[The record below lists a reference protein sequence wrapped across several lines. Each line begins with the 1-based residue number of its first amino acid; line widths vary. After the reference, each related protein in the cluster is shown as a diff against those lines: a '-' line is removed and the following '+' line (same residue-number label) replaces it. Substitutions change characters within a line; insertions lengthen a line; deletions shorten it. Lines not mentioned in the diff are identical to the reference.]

1 MNNEPMA
8 GRATDSAS
16 QDAAIERLYRDWIAL
31 DEKYGRTMDAL
42 AEAEAKASRNAAKWD
57 DTPEINSIHAE
68 QDALSKQLANLTH
81 QIAMTRASGILGL
94 TLKLALW
101 RRQDQSVNSGHFG
114 DVSDTLPFSA
124 YIDLVEMVGVPELR
138 HPSDEKTSVALR
150 TWPQSRQSRS
160 NDA

>member
-1 MNNEPMA
+1 
-8 GRATDSAS
+8 
-16 QDAAIERLYRDWIAL
+16 
-31 DEKYGRTMDAL
+31 MDAL
-42 AEAEAKASRNAAKWD
+42 AEAEAQASRNTAKWD

-68 QDALSKQLANLTH
+68 QDALSNQLANLTH

-124 YIDLVEMVGVPELR
+124 YIDLVEMAGVPELR
-138 HPSDEKTSVALR
+138 HPIDEKTSVALR
-150 TWPQSRQSRS
+150 TLPQSWQSRS